1 MATEILHHTTE
12 DEDTLLLLERFA
24 DRMTGV
30 TGTMAHRMASNGT
43 TRADLG
49 IDRRQFVRLRLCL
62 APRDGQLARDIFAIA
77 AAVGIEPDI
86 VQKAAGL

>member
-1 MATEILHHTTE
+1 MATEILPQLNE

-30 TGTMAHRMASNGT
+30 TGTMAYRMAGNGV
-43 TRADLG
+43 TRDDLG
-49 IDRRQFVRLRLCL
+49 IGRRQFVRLRLCFV
-62 APRDGQLARDIFAIA
+62 PRDGQLARDILTIA
-77 AAVGIEPDI
+77 DALGIDPDI